1 MIGKEPHVTIREEY
15 CDDPWASEFYQWLT
29 ITCRIEAN
37 RDVLLFLRADKEDA
51 T

>member
-15 CDDPWASEFYQWLT
+15 WDDPWASEFYQRLI

-37 RDVLLFLRADKEDA
+37 GDVLLFLRADEDA